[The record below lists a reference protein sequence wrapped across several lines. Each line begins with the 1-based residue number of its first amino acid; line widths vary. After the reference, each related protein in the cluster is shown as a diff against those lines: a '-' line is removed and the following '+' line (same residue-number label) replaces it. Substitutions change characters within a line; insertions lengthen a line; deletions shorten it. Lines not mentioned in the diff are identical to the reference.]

1 MDASALR
8 TGNPTLGSSTFEK
21 VAGIDSGTARMTL
34 QGTINKTGLL
44 TLIVL
49 VAAMFSWTKFFSNP
63 QAGAQAVQSYAVLG
77 ALGGFI
83 VGMVIVFKMEW
94 ARVMAP
100 IYAVLQGLF
109 LGGISA
115 MLEMQYPGIAIQAVG
130 LTFGVMFAMLATYSS
145 GIIKVTENL
154 KIGIMSATGAIAI
167 YYVLALVLGLFGIQA
182 PLINDNGWMG
192 IVFSLLV
199 VGIAA
204 FNLVLDF
211 DFIENGVKQGAP
223 SFMEWY
229 AAFGLLVTLI
239 WLYVEILRL
248 LAKLRSR
255 N

>member
-8 TGNPTLGSSTFEK
+8 TGNPTLGSATFEK
-21 VAGIDSGTARMTL
+21 VAGVGAGTTPMTL

-63 QAGAQAVQSYAVLG
+63 QAGAQAIQAYAVLG
-77 ALGGFI
+77 AIGGFI
-83 VGMVIVFKMEW
+83 VAMVTVFKMEW
-94 ARVMAP
+94 SPVTAP

-115 MLEMQYPGIAIQAVG
+115 LVETQYPGIAIQAVG
-130 LTFGVMFAMLATYSS
+130 LTFGVMIAMLAAYSS
-145 GIIKVTENL
+145 GLIKVTENL
-154 KIGIMSATGAIAI
+154 KIGIVSATGAIAI
-167 YYVLALVLGLFGIQA
+167 YYLLSIVLGLFGIQA

-192 IVFSLLV
+192 ILFSLLV

-223 SFMEWY
+223 HFMEWY

-239 WLYVEILRL
+239 WLYIEILRL
-248 LAKLRSR
+248 LSKLRSR